1 MLYISEGILR
11 KVINAASGIPLG
23 CSQMNSLIELAKN
36 SQGDNSVRANW
47 MSVKENGFPCVI
59 LGKYLVRN
67 GRSVYLCELTERG
80 LLVGVGLDEKEV
92 SFDKNDQFEYF
103 HIFDLDDNDFFE

>member
-1 MLYISEGILR
+1 MFYISDKTLR
-11 KVINAASGIPLG
+11 YVINAASAIPLG
-23 CSQMNSLIELAKN
+23 SSQMNSLIEMAKCARV
-36 SQGDNSVRANW
+36 NSVRAKW
-47 MSVKENGFPCVI
+47 MSTKEDGFPCVV

-67 GRSVYLCELTERG
+67 GRFVYLCELAERG

-103 HIFDLDDNDFFE
+103 HIFDLDDNE